1 MAAPESDLEGNRC
14 QRTQREHRG
23 GAPGSFIAVAT
34 AAAATASR
42 IHGDTSSPPL
52 SPAAGPPRRH
62 LTTVSC
68 IRAWLTRYFAPESS
82 GPETIEVVGTQDP
95 RSMGTGVPAS
105 EQTSCAKGD
114 PQVYCPED
122 TGGTEAVQATDCES
136 PEDNQSQNEPG
147 YSSRE
152 DTGQLMASYEGKAKG
167 YQVPPFGWR
176 ICLAHEFTEKRKP
189 FNANDVSLSNLIKHL
204 GMGLRYLQWWYR
216 KTQVEKK
223 TPFID
228 LINCVP
234 LRQIYGCPLGGIGG
248 GTITR
253 GWRGQFCR
261 WQLNPGMYQHQTVI
275 ADQFTVCLRRKGH
288 TVYQQVLS
296 VERPSVLRS
305 WNWGLCGYFAFY
317 HALYPRAWTVYQLP
331 GQNVTLTCRQIT
343 PILPHDYQ
351 DSSLPVAI
359 FVWDVEN
366 EGDEA
371 VDVSIMFSMRNGLGG
386 EDDAPGGLWNE
397 PFCLERDGATV
408 QGLLLHHPTLPN
420 PYTMA
425 VAARLTAD
433 TTVTHITAFDPDSTG
448 QQVWQDLLQDGQL
461 DSPAGRSPTSQ
472 KGEGIAGAVCAMGKL
487 PPRGRCSLEFSLAWD
502 MPRIMFGAKGQVHY
516 RRYTR
521 FFGSDGDAAPTLSHY
536 ALCRYTDWEEKISA
550 WQSPV
555 LDDRSLPAWY
565 KSALFN
571 ELYFLADGGTVWLEV
586 PEASLPEELVGG
598 MHQLHPIL
606 REYGRFGY
614 LEGQEYRMY
623 NTYDVHFYASFALIM
638 LWPKLEL
645 SLQYDMALAT
655 LREDLTQRRYL
666 MSGIMA
672 PVKRRNVIPH
682 DIGDPDDEPWLRV
695 NAYVVHD
702 TADWKDLNLKFVLQA
717 VMESEMKFDKDQDGL
732 IENGG
737 YADQTYDGWVTTGP
751 SAYCGGLWL
760 AAVAVMVRMAA
771 LCGAPDVQDKF
782 SSILSRGQEAYE
794 RLLWNGRYYNYDCS
808 SQPQSFS
815 IMSDQCAG
823 QWFLRASGLG
833 EGDSEV
839 FPTQH
844 VVRALQTIFEFN
856 VQAFAGG
863 AMGAVNGMQPH
874 GVPDRSSVQSDEV
887 WVGVVYGLAATM
899 IQEGLTW
906 EGFRTAEGCY
916 RTVWERLGL
925 AFQTPEAYCQQ
936 RVYRSLAYMRPLSIW
951 AMQLA
956 LQQQQHK
963 KASGPKAKQGTG
975 LSMGPKLGPK
985 ETMANPSPE

>member
-1 MAAPESDLEGNRC
+1 
-14 QRTQREHRG
+14 
-23 GAPGSFIAVAT
+23 
-34 AAAATASR
+34 
-42 IHGDTSSPPL
+42 
-52 SPAAGPPRRH
+52 
-62 LTTVSC
+62 
-68 IRAWLTRYFAPESS
+68 
-82 GPETIEVVGTQDP
+82 
-95 RSMGTGVPAS
+95 MGTGVPAS
-105 EQTSCAKGD
+105 EQTRCAKGD
-114 PQVYCPED
+114 PEAYCLED
-122 TGGTEAVQATDCES
+122 TEEAARGMDCER
-136 PEDNQSQNEPG
+136 PTDDPPPNEPVD
-147 YSSRE
+147 S
-152 DTGQLMASYEGKAKG
+152 GQLMDSYEGQAKG
-167 YQVPPFGWR
+167 YRVPPFGWR

-189 FNANDVSLSNLIKHL
+189 FNANNVSLSYLLKHL
-204 GMGLRYLQWWYR
+204 GMGLRYFRWWYR

-223 TPFID
+223 MPFID
-228 LINCVP
+228 LVNSVP

-261 WQLNPGMYQHQTVI
+261 WQLNPGVYQHRTVI
-275 ADQFTVCLRRKGH
+275 ADQFTVCLRRRGQ

-305 WNWGLCGYFAFY
+305 WNWGLCGFFAFY

-351 DSSLPVAI
+351 DSSLPVGV

-371 VDVSIMFSMRNGLGG
+371 LDVSIMFSMRNGLGG
-386 EDDAPGGLWNE
+386 ADDSPGGLWNE
-397 PFCLERDGATV
+397 PFCLQRDGETV

-425 VAARLTAD
+425 VAARCTAD
-433 TTVTHITAFDPDSTG
+433 TTVTHVTAFDPDGTG
-448 QQVWQDLLQDGQL
+448 QQVWQDLLHDGQL
-461 DSPAGRSPTSQ
+461 DAPTGPSTPS
-472 KGEGIAGAVCAMGKL
+472 KEGVGIAGAVCASAKL
-487 PPRGRCSLEFSLAWD
+487 PPRGQCRLEFSLAWD
-502 MPRIMFGAKGQVHY
+502 MPKIMFGSKGQDYY

-521 FFGSDGDAAPTLSHY
+521 FFGPGGDAAPALSHY
-536 ALCRYTDWEEKISA
+536 ALCHYAAWEEKISA
-550 WQSPV
+550 WQNPV

-586 PEASLPEELVGG
+586 SEDSIPELGG
-598 MHQLHPIL
+598 AMCQLRPTL
-606 REYGRFGY
+606 LEYGRFGY

-645 SLQYDMALAT
+645 SLQYDMALAA
-655 LREDLTQRRYL
+655 LGEDLTQRQYL
-666 MSGIMA
+666 MSGAVA
-672 PVKRRNVIPH
+672 PVKTKNVIPH

-695 NAYVVHD
+695 NAYLIHD
-702 TADWKDLNLKFVLQA
+702 TADWKDLNLKFVLQIYRDYYLTGDWGFLMDMWPVCLA

-737 YADQTYDGWVTTGP
+737 YADQTYDGWVATGP

-760 AAVAVMVRMAA
+760 ASVAVMVQMAT
-771 LCGAPDVQDKF
+771 LCGAQDIKNKF
-782 SSILSRGQEAYE
+782 SSILSRGQEAFE

-808 SQPQSFS
+808 SQPQSCS

-823 QWFLRASGLG
+823 QWFLRACGLG

-839 FPTQH
+839 FPTPH
-844 VVRALQTIFEFN
+844 IVRALQTIFELN

-863 AMGAVNGMQPH
+863 AMGAVNGMLPQ
-874 GVPDRSSVQSDEV
+874 GTPDKSSVQSDEV

-899 IQEGLTW
+899 IQEGLIW
-906 EGFRTAEGCY
+906 EGFQTAEGCY

-936 RVYRSLAYMRPLSIW
+936 QVFRSLAYMRPLSIW
-951 AMQLA
+951 SMQLA
-956 LQQQQHK
+956 LQQQQN
-963 KASGPKAKQGTG
+963 KAKQGTG
-975 LSMGPKLGPK
+975 LSTEPEFGPK
-985 ETMANPSPE
+985 EVMANLRPE

>member
-1 MAAPESDLEGNRC
+1 MAAPESDLEGNKGY
-14 QRTQREHRG
+14 QRTQRDNRG
-23 GAPGSFIAVAT
+23 GDRGGFIALAAT
-34 AAAATASR
+34 AAAATAPR
-42 IHGDTSSPPL
+42 LHGDTSSRQL
-52 SPAAGPPRRH
+52 SPEAGPPREH
-62 LTTVSC
+62 LTT
-68 IRAWLTRYFAPESS
+68 IRAHIWACLARYFVPESS
-82 GPETIEVVGTQDP
+82 GTETTEVVGTQNP
-95 RSMGTGVPAS
+95 GNMRTGVPAS

-114 PQVYCPED
+114 PQSYCPEN
-122 TGGTEAVQATDCES
+122 TGGTEAVQVTDCQN
-136 PEDNQSQNEPG
+136 PEDSQPQTEQG
-147 YSSRE
+147 YSNPQ
-152 DTGQLMASYEGKAKG
+152 DFGQLMASYEGKAKG

-176 ICLAHEFTEKRKP
+176 ICLAHEFAEKRKP
-189 FNANDVSLSNLIKHL
+189 FNANNVSLSNLMKHL

-228 LINCVP
+228 LINSVP

-275 ADQFTVCLRRKGH
+275 ADQFTVCLRRKGQ

-296 VERPSVLRS
+296 VERPSVLHS

-351 DSSLPVAI
+351 DSSLPVGV

-371 VDVSIMFSMRNGLGG
+371 LDVSIMFSMRNGLGG

-397 PFCLERDGATV
+397 PFCLERDGETV
-408 QGLLLHHPTLPN
+408 QGLLLHHPTPPN

-433 TTVTHITAFDPDSTG
+433 TMVTHLTAFDPDSAG

-461 DSPAGRSPTSQ
+461 DSLAGQSAPSQ
-472 KGEGIAGAVCAMGKL
+472 KGVGIAGAVCVMGKL
-487 PPRGRCSLEFSLAWD
+487 PPRGQRRLEFSLAWD
-502 MPRIMFGAKGQVHY
+502 MPRIMFGAKGQVYY

-521 FFGSDGDAAPTLSHY
+521 FFGPDGDAAPTLSHY
-536 ALCRYTDWEEKISA
+536 ALCRYADWEERISA

-586 PEASLPEELVGG
+586 PEDCLREELVES
-598 MHQLHPIL
+598 MCQLRPLL

-614 LEGQEYRMY
+614 LE
-623 NTYDVHFYASFALIM
+623 
-638 LWPKLEL
+638 
-645 SLQYDMALAT
+645 ALAT
-655 LREDLTQRRYL
+655 LREDLAQQRYL
-666 MSGIMA
+666 MSGITA
-672 PVKRRNVIPH
+672 PVKRRNVVPH
-682 DIGDPDDEPWLRV
+682 DVGDPDDEPWLRV

-702 TADWKDLNLKFVLQA
+702 TADWKDLNLKFVLQVYRDYYLTGDHCFLRDMWPVCLA

-760 AAVAVMVRMAA
+760 AAVAVMVKMAV
-771 LCGAPDVQDKF
+771 LCGAQEVQDRF

-808 SQPQSFS
+808 SQPQSYS

-839 FPTQH
+839 FPTPH

-856 VQAFAGG
+856 VQGFAGG

-906 EGFRTAEGCY
+906 EGFQTAEGCY

-936 RVYRSLAYMRPLSIW
+936 QVFRSLAYMRPLSIW

-956 LQQQQHK
+956 LQQQQQQQHK
-963 KASGPKAKQGTG
+963 KAPGPIAKQDTG
-975 LSMGPKLGPK
+975 LSTRPKPGPK
-985 ETMANPSPE
+985 EAVANPSPGCTS

>member
-1 MAAPESDLEGNRC
+1 M
-14 QRTQREHRG
+14 
-23 GAPGSFIAVAT
+23 
-34 AAAATASR
+34 
-42 IHGDTSSPPL
+42 
-52 SPAAGPPRRH
+52 
-62 LTTVSC
+62 
-68 IRAWLTRYFAPESS
+68 
-82 GPETIEVVGTQDP
+82 GTQDP
-95 RSMGTGVPAS
+95 GNMGTGVPAS
-105 EQTSCAKGD
+105 EQISCAKED
-114 PQVYCPED
+114 PQVYCPEE
-122 TGGTEAVQATDCES
+122 TGGTKDVQVTDCKS
-136 PEDNQSQNEPG
+136 PED
-147 YSSRE
+147 SRPQKETGCCNPE
-152 DTGQLMASYEGKAKG
+152 DSGQLMASYEGKAMG

-189 FNANDVSLSNLIKHL
+189 FQANNVSLSNMIKHI

-228 LINCVP
+228 MINSVP

-261 WQLNPGMYQHQTVI
+261 WQLNPGMYQHRTVI
-275 ADQFTVCLRRKGH
+275 AD
-288 TVYQQVLS
+288 
-296 VERPSVLRS
+296 
-305 WNWGLCGYFAFY
+305 
-317 HALYPRAWTVYQLP
+317 
-331 GQNVTLTCRQIT
+331 
-343 PILPHDYQ
+343 Q
-351 DSSLPVAI
+351 DSSLPVGV

-371 VDVSIMFSMRNGLGG
+371 LDVSIMFSMRNGLGG
-386 EDDAPGGLWNE
+386 GDDAPGGLWNE
-397 PFCLERDGATV
+397 PFCLERGGETV

-425 VAARLTAD
+425 VAARVTAD

-461 DSPAGRSPTSQ
+461 DSPTGQSTPTQ
-472 KGEGIAGAVCAMGKL
+472 KGVGIAGAVCVSSKL
-487 PPRGRCSLEFSLAWD
+487 QPRGQCRLEFSLAWD

-521 FFGSDGDAAPTLSHY
+521 FFGQDGDAAPTLSHY
-536 ALCRYTDWEEKISA
+536 ALCQYPEWEERISA

-586 PEASLPEELVGG
+586 LEDSLPEELGRN
-598 MHQLHPIL
+598 MCHL
-606 REYGRFGY
+606 RPTLRDYGRFGY

-655 LREDLTQRRYL
+655 LREDLTRRRYL
-666 MSGIMA
+666 MSGVMA

-695 NAYVVHD
+695 NAYLIHD
-702 TADWKDLNLKFVLQA
+702 TADWKDLNLKFVLQVYRDYYLTGDQNFLKDMWPVCLA
-717 VMESEMKFDKDQDGL
+717 VMESEMKFDKDHDGL

-760 AAVAVMVRMAA
+760 AAVAVMVQMAA
-771 LCGAPDVQDKF
+771 LCGAQDIQDKF

-794 RLLWNGRYYNYDCS
+794 RLLWNGRYYNYDS
-808 SQPQSFS
+808 SSRPQSRS
-815 IMSDQCAG
+815 VMSDQCAG
-823 QWFLRASGLG
+823 QWFLKACGLG
-833 EGDSEV
+833 EGDTEV
-839 FPTQH
+839 FPTPH
-844 VVRALQTIFEFN
+844 VVRALQTIFELN

-874 GVPDRSSVQSDEV
+874 GVPDKSSVQSDEV

-906 EGFRTAEGCY
+906 EGFQTAEGCY

-936 RVYRSLAYMRPLSIW
+936 RVFRSLAYMRPLSIW

-963 KASGPKAKQGTG
+963 KASWPKVEQGTG
-975 LSMGPKLGPK
+975 LRTGPMFGPK
-985 ETMANPSPE
+985 EAMANLNPE